1 MPSFIK
7 SPAANCASDPLP
19 LPSAQPASSGESSL
33 AAGASLACDLCGQ
46 ARLEPVYVVPDSAL
60 GMIVYVCEGCGL
72 VQSRPT
78 RAPGERIVSTSSGAR
93 WGNVRHGKGLR
104 LQAALPVLQE
114 AIAWSQVRA
123 VLDVGANRGDFVRWL
138 HEAHPGMR
146 VLGVEPDATIV
157 DGYRDLPGLDLRIAR
172 IEDVALPEAAFDLAY
187 CSHTLEHATSAVA
200 MLRQIGDSLRPG
212 GFLFLEVPNLIG
224 IDSDEIVE
232 EFFIDKHR
240 FHFTRELL
248 CDYATA
254 TGWRVLHGAA
264 DGDPINITLVL
275 AKEEAGAS
283 RDADLRWRPGDI
295 SGATA
300 AARHR
305 QMIARYVE
313 MLAAN
318 RARLRRVVER
328 LRPFL
333 ARQRV
338 AVWGAGRIFDALVVH
353 GGLDVSQLCC
363 VVDEYLWPYAPE
375 VHGVRVQRPEQ
386 LKVVMPQV
394 VLVLARSSAATIAA
408 RVRSLGIRNVIL
420 FRDLLKTV

>member
-1 MPSFIK
+1 MPSSIE
-7 SPAANCASDPLP
+7 PPVGGAVLP
-19 LPSAQPASSGESSL
+19 
-33 AAGASLACDLCGQ
+33 ACDLCGQ
-46 ARLEPVYVVPDSAL
+46 AQLGPAYTVPDSAL
-60 GMIVYVCEGCGL
+60 GVIVYVCEVCGL
-72 VQSRPT
+72 VQSLPT
-78 RAPGERIVSTSSGAR
+78 RAARERIVSTSSGAR

-104 LQAALPVLQE
+104 LQAALPILE
-114 AIAWSQVRA
+114 AAIPWSQVRD

-138 HEAHPGMR
+138 HEAHPGVR
-146 VLGVEPDATIV
+146 VLGIEPDAAIV
-157 DGYRDLPGLDLRIAR
+157 DGYRDLPGLELRVAR
-172 IEDVALPEAAFDLAY
+172 IEDVELPAAAFDLAY
-187 CSHTLEHATSAVA
+187 CSHTLEHATSAAA

-212 GFLFLEVPNLIG
+212 GFLFLEVPNLMG

-254 TGWRVLHGAA
+254 IGWRVVHGAE
-264 DGDPINITLVL
+264 DRDPMNITLVL
-275 AKEEAGAS
+275 VREAS
-283 RDADLRWRPGDI
+283 DANGGLAPTWRPLDEG
-295 SGATA
+295 A

-305 QMIARYVE
+305 QMIARYAE

-363 VVDEYLWPYAPE
+363 VVDEFLWPHVPE

-386 LKVVMPQV
+386 LKMVMPQV
-394 VLVLARSSAATIAA
+394 VLVLARSSAAAIAA
-408 RVRSLGIRNVIL
+408 RVRSLGIKNVIL
-420 FRDLLKTV
+420 FSDLLKAV

>member
-1 MPSFIK
+1 MPSSIEPLVRGSV
-7 SPAANCASDPLP
+7 SPT
-19 LPSAQPASSGESSL
+19 
-33 AAGASLACDLCGQ
+33 CDLCGQ
-46 ARLEPVYVVPDSAL
+46 ARLEAAYTVPDSAL
-60 GMIVYVCEGCGL
+60 GMIVCVCAACGL
-72 VQSRPT
+72 VQSLPT
-78 RAPGERIVSTSSGAR
+78 RAAGERIVSTSSGAR

-104 LQAALPVLQE
+104 LQAALPILE
-114 AIAWSQVRA
+114 AVIPWSQVRD

-138 HEAHPGMR
+138 HGAHPEAR
-146 VLGVEPDATIV
+146 VLGVEPDAAIV
-157 DGYRDLPGLDLRIAR
+157 DGYRDLPGLDLRVAR
-172 IEDVALPEAAFDLAY
+172 VEEVALPTTAFDLAY
-187 CSHTLEHATSAVA
+187 CSHTLEHATSAAA

-212 GFLFLEVPNLIG
+212 GFLFLEVPNLMG

-254 TGWRVLHGAA
+254 TGWRVAYGVE
-264 DGDPINITLVL
+264 DRDPMNITLVL
-275 AKEEAGAS
+275 IREAPGTNGGLSPTWWPKDEGA
-283 RDADLRWRPGDI
+283 G
-295 SGATA
+295 
-300 AARHR
+300 ARHR
-305 QMIARYVE
+305 QMVARYVE
-313 MLAAN
+313 TLAAN

-363 VVDEYLWPYAPE
+363 VVDEFLWPYVVE

-386 LKVVMPQV
+386 LKMVMPQV
-394 VLVLARSSAATIAA
+394 VLVLARSSATAIAT
-408 RVRSLGIRNVIL
+408 RVRSLGIKNVIL
-420 FRDLLKTV
+420 FSDLLKAA

>member
-1 MPSFIK
+1 MPSSIE
-7 SPAANCASDPLP
+7 PPVGGAVLP
-19 LPSAQPASSGESSL
+19 
-33 AAGASLACDLCGQ
+33 ACDLCGQ
-46 ARLEPVYVVPDSAL
+46 ARLEPAYTVPDSAL
-60 GMIVYVCEGCGL
+60 GVIVYVCEACGL
-72 VQSRPT
+72 VQSLPT
-78 RAPGERIVSTSSGAR
+78 RAARERIVSTSSGAR

-104 LQAALPVLQE
+104 LQAALPILE
-114 AIAWSQVRA
+114 AVIPWSQVHD

-138 HEAHPGMR
+138 HEAHPGVR
-146 VLGVEPDATIV
+146 VLGIEPDAAVV
-157 DGYRDLPGLDLRIAR
+157 DGYRDLPGLELRVAR
-172 IEDVALPEAAFDLAY
+172 IEDVALPAAAFDLAY
-187 CSHTLEHATSAVA
+187 CSHTLEHATSAAA

-212 GFLFLEVPNLIG
+212 GFLFLEVPNLMG

-248 CDYATA
+248 CDYT
-254 TGWRVLHGAA
+254 TVMGWRVVHGAE
-264 DGDPINITLVL
+264 DRDPMNVTLVL
-275 AKEEAGAS
+275 AKEAPGA
-283 RDADLRWRPGDI
+283 DGGLAPAWRPMDEGV
-295 SGATA
+295 

-305 QMIARYVE
+305 LMIARYAE
-313 MLAAN
+313 TLAAN

-353 GGLDVSQLCC
+353 GGLDMSQLCC
-363 VVDEYLWPYAPE
+363 VVDEFLWPYVSE

-394 VLVLARSSAATIAA
+394 VLVLARSSAAAIAA
-408 RVRSLGIRNVIL
+408 RVRSLGIKNVIL
-420 FRDLLKTV
+420 FSDLLKAV